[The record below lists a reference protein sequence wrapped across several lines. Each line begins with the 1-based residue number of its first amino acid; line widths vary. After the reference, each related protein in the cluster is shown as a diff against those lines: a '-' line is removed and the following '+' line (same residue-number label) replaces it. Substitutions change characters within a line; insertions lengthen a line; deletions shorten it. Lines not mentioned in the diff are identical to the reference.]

1 MEGKT
6 YTTREIWCKNGDANI
21 YGIAYVPDTN
31 KKAPL
36 VIFSH
41 ELGNSHTSGERY
53 AERLAEAGYAAY
65 VFDFCGG
72 TVGGNKSDGSNVG
85 MSVMTEASD
94 LEAVLEAAATW
105 DFVDSDRIVLLGGSQ
120 GAVVTSV
127 VGCRNA
133 NKIAGMMLMYPPLT
147 IPDDMHAMFSS
158 KESVP
163 EEFDLFGGWIR
174 VGRNYAT
181 DVWDLDCFRNLAG
194 YAGDVLLLHGDRDT
208 TVDISVSRRATEVI
222 PHCEFQTIAGGGHEF
237 FGPQFE
243 DAVGHILS
251 YMERH
256 VAGDVEGSATSEQSA
271 QSAKPSLRIG
281 DTSVDVEWEDNESA
295 AALMQLASSSP
306 LTIQMSRYGGFE
318 QVGSIGQSLP
328 RNDSQM
334 TTEAG
339 DIVLYSGNQIVVFY
353 GSNSWAYT
361 KLGHISDKSAQEMAD
376 LLGNGD
382 VVLTI
387 GG

>member
-181 DVWDLDCFRNLAG
+181 DVWELDCYRNLAG

-208 TVDISVSRRATEVI
+208 TVDISVSRRAAEVI

-243 DAVGHILS
+243 DAIGHILS

-334 TTEAG
+334 TTETG
-339 DIVLYSGNQIVVFY
+339 DIVLYSSNQIVVFY